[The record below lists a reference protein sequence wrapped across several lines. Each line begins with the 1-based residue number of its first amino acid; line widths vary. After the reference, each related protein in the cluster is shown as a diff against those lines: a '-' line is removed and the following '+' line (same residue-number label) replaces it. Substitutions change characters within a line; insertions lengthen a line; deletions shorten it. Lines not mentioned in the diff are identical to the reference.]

1 MLVAVGMLVN
11 VLMGMGVGGAVGVGV
26 RVAVLVGVDMAVR
39 AVVGM
44 LVIRPARVGMVR
56 VVIVMVV
63 GMPCSCI
70 YSWS

>member
-1 MLVAVGMLVN
+1 
-11 VLMGMGVGGAVGVGV
+11 MGMGVGGAVGVGV

-44 LVIRPARVGMVR
+44 LVICPARVGMVR

-63 GMPCSCI
+63 GNAVLMHI
-70 YSWS
+70 FVVVIHI